1 MNSNSNIAQHC
12 FRASGGKPNK
22 FIRARHRVTKSPEPP
37 FDGLG
42 KSFIIRNG
50 SLQVRIPVDKPFTSV
65 DKVLLEHLK
74 KGGANRTGA
83 NRIEGKTGSCPIA
96 TGTDFAQLTE
106 NAFLV
111 LIFPFPYS
119 IDEFF
124 SAKLMPGLAIL
135 FLDPSLNHCL
145 GGNSSVIGSRHP
157 KYVKSLHSAPTG
169 ENILQGAVK
178 RMAQMKGPGNI
189 WRRYNNAI
197 RLALGIGVGM
207 KKLVVFPKLQTILL
221 RLLGLILLGQFTR
234 HLNYPFETMD
244 FEKVTGELHTYFAS
258 ACSRSLISLYSILST
273 KASHEASTIFS
284 LTPTVDHT
292 SRLSC
297 DSIITRTLAA
307 VPARAFTTRTL

>member
-1 MNSNSNIAQHC
+1 MNCDSNIAQHC
-12 FRASGGKPNK
+12 FRASGGKSDK
-22 FIRARHRVTKSPEPP
+22 FIRARNRVAKSPEPT
-37 FDGLG
+37 FDCLG
-42 KSFIIRNG
+42 KSFIIRDR
-50 SLQVRIPVDKPFTSV
+50 SLQVCIPIDKPFASV

-83 NRIEGKTGSCPIA
+83 NRIEGKTGTGPIA
-96 TGTDFAQLTE
+96 TGTDFAQLPK

-124 SAKLMPGLAIL
+124 SAKLMPGLAIF
-135 FLDPSLNHCL
+135 FLDPAFNHSLSCNP
-145 GGNSSVIGSRHP
+145 SVISSGHP
-157 KYVKSLHSAPTG
+157 KNIKPLHSAPTG
-169 ENILQGAVK
+169 KNILQGAVK
-178 RMAQMKGPGNI
+178 RMTQMKGPGNI

-197 RLALGIGVGM
+197 GLALGIGVSM
-207 KKLVVFPKLQTILL
+207 KKLVVFPELQTILL

-258 ACSRSLISLYSILST
+258 VCSRSLINLYSILST